1 MVYYLPKMKSFK
13 TTLTTKCLPS
23 LQPASCAAAWF
34 TSPLQLFKV
43 SSSTEYSSVGNI
55 SFSFATS
62 HVLSYTKNLIPRV
75 STFTVNKLIVM
86 AVELKKN
93 SNCLCTITKHFTEQL
108 AMYVTLKMVQC
119 KSMLPDTFT
128 NDRVDS
134 KYSHNSLFTCKKV
147 RYT

>member
-1 MVYYLPKMKSFK
+1 MSSSKSSPNLQIEQTLVMVYYLPKMKSFK

-93 SNCLCTITKHFTEQL
+93 SV
-108 AMYVTLKMVQC
+108 YVQ
-119 KSMLPDTFT
+119 
-128 NDRVDS
+128 
-134 KYSHNSLFTCKKV
+134 
-147 RYT
+147 